1 MDKYEKQ
8 VTISEGPFERYAFP
22 NGIETKD
29 VLSRQL
35 KTVYVED
42 GDLCESIVDRE
53 YRNGDY
59 HDTVKNT
66 RVIKLDDNKHIS
78 S

>member
-35 KTVYVED
+35 KTLYVED
-42 GDLCESIVDRE
+42 GYLCESIVDRE

>member
-35 KTVYVED
+35 KTLYVEE
-42 GDLCESIVDRE
+42 GYLCESIVDRE

>member
-42 GDLCESIVDRE
+42 GYLCESIVDRE

>member
-35 KTVYVED
+35 KTLYVED
-42 GDLCESIVDRE
+42 GYLCESIVDRE

-66 RVIKLDDNKHIS
+66 REIKLDDNKHIS